1 MKQDIAQIKNS
12 DRVIVSADKTR
23 NFYKMDALDYQ
34 KILRENVTKSYKL
47 AKEQQLNNIN
57 QETKRMATESN
68 IADRIEVMAK
78 QEAYIT
84 LKDHKDNFVN
94 NPTCIGSSTQLKV
107 TLAA

>member
-1 MKQDIAQIKNS
+1 MVEEIKFKYANNPLLSNMKQDISQIKNS

-47 AKEQQLNNIN
+47 AKEQQLNNID

-68 IADRIEVMAK
+68 IADRI
-78 QEAYIT
+78 
-84 LKDHKDNFVN
+84 
-94 NPTCIGSSTQLKV
+94 
-107 TLAA
+107 